1 MFSISNHLNSNHRNV
16 YVYNLLSYDIMGRKI
31 ASKKQP
37 NPKPDSDPDST
48 VVQILPY
55 LYLGPRSA
63 ASSGSFIRSREITHI
78 LSIGASPPG
87 DKLPSVSYTKVPMLD
102 GPGGSVENVLE
113 RARAVLDDVRLSN
126 TSWVGEAD
134 RSSMVSSPSPVKGK
148 EKLGQKT
155 QKRILIHCSAAIS
168 RSPTLIAAYLI
179 SAHDLT
185 LRQSLGMIIRA
196 RPAVNPNPELFRQ
209 LKELEVRFRGS
220 GSMEGVENLP
230 LRREDRIRLLEEGTD
245 GEEKR
250 EKVSS
255 ILLSPTEWYRILI
268 RSFQAGADDIQGFR
282 CPAQHQR
289 SCLSI
294 PDDVQESRL

>member
-1 MFSISNHLNSNHRNV
+1 MR
-16 YVYNLLSYDIMGRKI
+16 RKI

-155 QKRILIHCSAAIS
+155 KKRILIHCSAAVS
-168 RSPTLIAAYLI
+168 RSPSLIAAYLI

-185 LRQSLGMIIRA
+185 LKQSLGMIIRT
-196 RPAVNPNPELFRQ
+196 RPAVNPNTELFKQ
-209 LKELEVRFRGS
+209 LKELEVRIRGS

-230 LRREDRIRLLEEGTD
+230 LRREDRIRLFEEGQTD

-294 PDDVQESRL
+294 PGDVQESRL